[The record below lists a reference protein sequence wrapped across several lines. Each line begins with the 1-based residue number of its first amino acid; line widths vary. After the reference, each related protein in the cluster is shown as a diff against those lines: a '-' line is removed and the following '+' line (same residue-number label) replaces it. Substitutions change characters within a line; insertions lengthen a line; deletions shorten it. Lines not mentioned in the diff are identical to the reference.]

1 MDNLVDFLVWAFTL
15 LGLTTI
21 ITKSNILAGF
31 RGFVE
36 KINSFLGKMIICP
49 PCFGFWGG
57 LILSCFYKTITGNI
71 LLDAILGSGLIFY
84 ITYTPEYEP
93 SYSKPGCSSCG
104 DNEKE

>member
-21 ITKSNILAGF
+21 ITKSHILAGF

-57 LILSCFYKTITGNI
+57 LILSCFYKT
-71 LLDAILGSGLIFY
+71 
-84 ITYTPEYEP
+84 YTPEYEP

-104 DNEKE
+104 DSPSDSKEEKLEV